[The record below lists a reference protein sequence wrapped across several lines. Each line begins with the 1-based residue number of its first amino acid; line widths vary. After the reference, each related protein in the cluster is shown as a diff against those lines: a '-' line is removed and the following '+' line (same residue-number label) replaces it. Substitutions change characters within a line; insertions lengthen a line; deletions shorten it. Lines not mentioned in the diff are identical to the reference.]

1 MPLLTGRADGQAAGV
16 MVDGG
21 AAAAGAGEPRQ
32 QPCEPIN
39 RRTSMTALIHRTL
52 LGSFVRRLT
61 LAAAIGFAFLA
72 PAGPAAAQPTYYP
85 TPDAAMQAF
94 RSAVEGEGG
103 KGLLDLFGR
112 QYEAD
117 LIGGDPAEARQ
128 NLAALRRMAAQSMTL
143 APAGEDRITIVMGR
157 RGWPMPI
164 PLIKHEQGW
173 TFDIKAG
180 LQEITDRR
188 VGRNELAAI
197 DFCKAYI
204 DAQRRYASADHDG
217 DGVLE
222 FAQRLKSTDG
232 KQDGLFWPPATDAG
246 ASPLGPF
253 VASAEQYLRGRKE
266 GEPFRGYYFH
276 ILKEQGANP
285 PGGKYSYVINGNM
298 IAGFALIAWP
308 ADYRRSGIMT
318 FQCGHNGPVLEK
330 DLGPETAKV
339 ASAITVYDPDKT
351 WAPADGD

>member
-1 MPLLTGRADGQAAGV
+1 M
-16 MVDGG
+16 
-21 AAAAGAGEPRQ
+21 
-32 QPCEPIN
+32 N
-39 RRTSMTALIHRTL
+39 ALIHRTRL
-52 LGSFVRRLT
+52 ARRVRQLS
-61 LAAAIGFAFLA
+61 LAAALA
-72 PAGPAAAQPTYYP
+72 SSVLVLGDRPAAAQPTYP
-85 TPDAAMQAF
+85 TPEAAMQAF
-94 RSAVEGEGG
+94 RAAVDGEGG
-103 KGLLDLFGR
+103 KGLLDLFGK

-128 NLAALRRMAAQSMTL
+128 SIAALRRMAAQSMTL
-143 APAGEDRITIVMGR
+143 APDGEDRMTIVMGR

-164 PLIKHEQGW
+164 PLIKGAEGW

-188 VGRNELAAI
+188 VGRNELAVI

-204 DAQRRYASADHDG
+204 DAQRQYASADHDG

-222 FAQRLKSTDG
+222 FSQRLKSTNG
-232 KQDGLFWPPATDAG
+232 KQDGLFWQTGTDEV

-253 VASAEQYLRGRKE
+253 VASAEQYLQERKE
-266 GEPFRGYYFH
+266 GEPFRGYHFR
-276 ILKEQGANP
+276 ILKEQGAHP

-298 IAGFALIAWP
+298 IAGFGLIAWP

-318 FQCGHNGPVLEK
+318 FLCGHNGQILEK
-330 DLGPETAKV
+330 DLGPETAKL

-351 WAPADGD
+351 WAPAEGE